1 MLRVLKTERAGRWPR
16 QKSRGTVTLDYDSRY
31 RRRLKLT
38 SDQGKDFLLDLPAAT
53 ALGDGDG
60 LELSDGNWLEVRAA
74 AEALLEV
81 RAQTPELLC
90 RIAWHIGNRHLAAAI
105 EEDRIL
111 IRDDHVIAEM
121 LAGLGAT
128 LRRIHA
134 TFSPEGGAYAVQA
147 SGRHDH
153 HDHAH
158 GHDH

>member
-111 IRDDHVIAEM
+111 IRDDHVITEM

-128 LRRIHA
+128 LRWIHA
-134 TFSPEGGAYAVQA
+134 TFSPEGGAYAAQA
-147 SGRHDH
+147 SGRHHD